1 MREPAADHT
10 PEQQQLLA
18 DIAEPS
24 VLSRGGERDGG
35 FYVAGLSEV
44 AGRLRSLA

>member
-18 DIAEPS
+18 DIAENGVHVVHVPETDEQPEYS
-24 VLSRGGERDGG
+24 YTV
-35 FYVAGLSEV
+35 GLWETC
-44 AGRLRSLA
+44 